1 MKSLQ
6 KGFTLIELLIVVAII
21 GILAAIAFPVYTDYT
36 ARAQASEALTATSGL
51 QADIG
56 VDTAENWSVGTT
68 SAVASATTTDSASLI
83 SGKYIGAAGNVS
95 ATTAGVISVKFGAGT
110 VTGMTMTLAPTVSA
124 SNGQITQWTCT
135 QSGGKPA
142 WIPSGCR

>member
-36 ARAQASEALTATSGL
+36 ARAQASEGLTATSGL

-56 VDTAENWSVGTT
+56 VDTADSWSPGAGNQAFASNQTT
-68 SAVASATTTDSASLI
+68 QSASSI
-83 SGKYIGAAGNVS
+83 SGKYISGVTANNSGLITVS
-95 ATTAGVISVKFGAGT
+95 YGAGA
-110 VTGMTMTLAPTVSA
+110 VNGSTMTITPTVNA
-124 SNGQITQWTCT
+124 NNGQITQWTCANLG
-135 QSGGKPA
+135 SMKPS